1 VFPSREG
8 KEHAQSIQG
17 TKLFSVRLMMTIHK
31 REQSGMAIML
41 IIYEI
46 VCKVTKMRLEIQRH
60 IYFLALAS
68 IVLFFG
74 GAHVL
79 QAEEKMKP
87 QAFRSADAASVPLV
101 LPSTLD
107 LQLLEAFVLM
117 QKANAGES
125 PAQHELGLRYL
136 LGRGF
141 PADTVKAAFWIQKA
155 ADQHLPLA
163 EFNLGILF
171 MNGMGVEWNPFE
183 AYNYFSA
190 AAQQENPEALYV
202 MGLLYTENF
211 IIQRSWPKAYQ
222 YFRKASELGSEAA
235 KISKKEMERRGLDT
249 SETVDMTAPGK
260 ERQNKNSTRTT
271 PSDTGLSLLFIDFH
285 NDTVSTIA
293 DTTLIRE
300 AYEWGKFPLRD
311 ESKDAASRTK
321 LDSNSQ
327 SSFSIFAEA
336 GNPEALCLLGRCY
349 ERGLNVQKDI
359 ILAGVYYL
367 RALHL
372 DSYRAASLLWKLM
385 VTDEF
390 SRELELRSS
399 KNDPD
404 ALYVWSGLTSVG
416 FNKLLNEKQAFDLL
430 QRAAAM
436 GHMPAMVELGLCY
449 FTGRWTQK
457 NHDKAIELWQSAA
470 GLGSTEA
477 KIRIAAANALGEI
490 HTQEL
495 KDALSILKETTK
507 QGSLFSD
514 LTLAYCYEKGIGM
527 SQNKGEAYQIFHK
540 ALLRGS
546 ETAFRALRSMHDE
559 IRPSKREFQLQY

>member
-1 VFPSREG
+1 
-8 KEHAQSIQG
+8 
-17 TKLFSVRLMMTIHK
+17 MTNQPLRTID
-31 REQSGMAIML
+31 MAIVS

-46 VCKVTKMRLEIQRH
+46 VFKVTKMRLEIQRR
-60 IYFLALAS
+60 IYFFVLAV
-68 IVLFFG
+68 IFLFSVA
-74 GAHVL
+74 AHIL
-79 QAEEKMKP
+79 QAQEKKKP
-87 QAFRSADAASVPLV
+87 QAFRSSETVSVPLV

-171 MNGMGVEWNPFE
+171 MNGMGTEWNPFK
-183 AYNYFSA
+183 AFNLFRASA
-190 AAQQENPEALYV
+190 EQENPEALYV

-211 IIQRSWPKAYQ
+211 ILPRSWPKAYR
-222 YFRKASELGSEAA
+222 YFRRASELGSEAA
-235 KISKKEMERRGLDT
+235 KISKKEMERRGMDT
-249 SETVDMTAPGK
+249 TETVDIAEPKTG
-260 ERQNKNSTRTT
+260 RTKNNTPQTT
-271 PSDTGLSLLFIDFH
+271 PNDTGFSLLFIDFH
-285 NDTVSTIA
+285 RDTISSIE

-300 AYEWGKFPLRD
+300 AYQGISTSSRG
-311 ESKDAASRTK
+311 ASTDNTLATK
-321 LDSNSQ
+321 LDSSARSVFF
-327 SSFSIFAEA
+327 SSAAA

-372 DSYRAASLLWKLM
+372 DSYRAMTLLWKLM
-385 VTDEF
+385 VTNEF

-430 QRAAAM
+430 QRAVSA
-436 GHMPAMVELGLCY
+436 GHAPAMVELGLCY

-457 NHDKAIELWQSAA
+457 NSGKAIELWKRASA
-470 GLGSTEA
+470 LGSVEA
-477 KIRIAAANALGEI
+477 EIRLAAANVLGQI
-490 HTQEL
+490 HTQEFAT
-495 KDALSILKETTK
+495 ALSILRETAK

-514 LTLAYCYEKGIGM
+514 LTIAYCYEKGIGLPLD
-527 SQNKGEAYQIFHK
+527 KGEAYRIFHR
-540 ALLRGS
+540 ALVRGS
-546 ETAFRALRSMHDE
+546 ETAFHALRSMYDD
-559 IRPSKREFQLQY
+559 IRPPDKEYQMPD

>member
-1 VFPSREG
+1 M
-8 KEHAQSIQG
+8 K
-17 TKLFSVRLMMTIHK
+17 
-31 REQSGMAIML
+31 
-41 IIYEI
+41 
-46 VCKVTKMRLEIQRH
+46 LEIQRR
-60 IYFLALAS
+60 IYFFALAAV
-68 IVLFFG
+68 ILFSVASHF
-74 GAHVL
+74 L
-79 QAEEKMKP
+79 QAQEKKKP
-87 QAFRSADAASVPLV
+87 QAFRSSEPVSVPLV

-163 EFNLGILF
+163 EFNLSILL
-171 MNGMGVEWNPFE
+171 MNGIGIEWNPFK
-183 AYNYFSA
+183 AFNHFRA
-190 AAQQENPEALYV
+190 AAEQENPEALYV
-202 MGLLYTENF
+202 LGLLYTENF
-211 IIQRSWPKAYQ
+211 ILPRSWPKAYR
-222 YFRKASELGSEAA
+222 YFKRASELGSEAA
-235 KISKKEMERRGLDT
+235 KIAKKEMERRGMDT
-249 SETVDMTAPGK
+249 TETADSAVPEIGRTKNIAP
-260 ERQNKNSTRTT
+260 RTT
-271 PSDTGLSLLFIDFH
+271 PSDTGFSLLFIDFH
-285 NDTVSTIA
+285 RDTISTIE

-300 AYEWGKFPLRD
+300 AYQGITT
-311 ESKDAASRTK
+311 SSGAASTDNILATK
-321 LDSNSQ
+321 LDSSAR
-327 SSFSIFAEA
+327 SMFFLSATA

-372 DSYRAASLLWKLM
+372 DSYRALTLLWKLM

-404 ALYVWSGLTSVG
+404 ALYVWSGLTSIG

-430 QRAAAM
+430 QRAASA
-436 GHMPAMVELGLCY
+436 GHVPAMVELGLCY
-449 FTGRWTQK
+449 FAGRWAQK
-457 NHDKAIELWQSAA
+457 DRGKAIELWNRASA
-470 GLGSTEA
+470 LGSLEA
-477 KIRIAAANALGEI
+477 EIRLAAANVMGQI

-495 KDALSILKETTK
+495 NTAFSILRATAK

-514 LTLAYCYEKGIGM
+514 LTLAYCYEKGIGLP
-527 SQNKGEAYQIFHK
+527 QNKGEAYRIFHK

-546 ETAFRALRSMHDE
+546 ETAFRALRSMHDD
-559 IRPSKREFQLQY
+559 IRPPDKEYQMPD